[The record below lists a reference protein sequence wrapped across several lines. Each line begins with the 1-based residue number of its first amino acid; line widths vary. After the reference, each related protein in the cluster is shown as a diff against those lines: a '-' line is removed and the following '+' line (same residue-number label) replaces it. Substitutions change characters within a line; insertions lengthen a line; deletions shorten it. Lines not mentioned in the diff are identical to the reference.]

1 MPAGRASSK
10 RDLEISIAFE
20 TFADSWCASTSGA
33 TDWTGLSA
41 GRDGLILM
49 ERPGCVKRWAG

>member
-1 MPAGRASSK
+1 MPAGRASLK
-10 RDLEISIAFE
+10 RELEILIAFE

-33 TDWTGLSA
+33 TVWAGISA
-41 GRDGLILM
+41 GGDGLILM

>member
-1 MPAGRASSK
+1 MPAGRASLK
-10 RDLEISIAFE
+10 RELEILIAFE

-33 TDWTGLSA
+33 TAWAGLSA

-49 ERPGCVKRWAG
+49 ERPG